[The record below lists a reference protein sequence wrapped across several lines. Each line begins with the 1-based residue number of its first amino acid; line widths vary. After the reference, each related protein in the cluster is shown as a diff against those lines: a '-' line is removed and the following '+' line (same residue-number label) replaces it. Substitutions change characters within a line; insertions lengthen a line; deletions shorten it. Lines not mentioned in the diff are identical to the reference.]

1 MEDDNVSIADK
12 LSAPFDPF
20 DIEWRIQQAGES
32 NGKKWALVLA
42 YVTNRAIME
51 RLDEVFGVDGWQNE
65 YSPMPDGGIICGI
78 RCRLKMK
85 FESQMPKDEP
95 DYEWVTKYDGAD
107 KTAIE
112 ATKGGL
118 SNAMKRA
125 GVQWGIGRYLY
136 KLDTTFVTLEAGK
149 APNGDFIPAFVKDL
163 GGRHYFKRPD
173 LPKFAMPKG
182 DK

>member
-1 MEDDNVSIADK
+1 MDK
-12 LSAPFDPF
+12 NITKQLAEPFDPF

-32 NGKKWALVLA
+32 NGKKWAMVLA

-51 RLDEVFGVDGWQNE
+51 RLDEVFGIGGWQNE
-65 YSPMPDGGIICGI
+65 YQFMPDGGVVCGLKCKVGDEWII
-78 RCRLKMK
+78 
-85 FESQMPKDEP
+85 
-95 DYEWVTKYDGAD
+95 KYDGAD

-136 KLDTTFVTLEAGK
+136 KLDTTFVTLLPGRPENDNQIHAY
-149 APNGDFIPAFVKDL
+149 VKDL
-163 GGRHYFKRPD
+163 GGHNHFDRPK
-173 LPKFAMPKG
+173 LPGFAIPA
-182 DK
+182 